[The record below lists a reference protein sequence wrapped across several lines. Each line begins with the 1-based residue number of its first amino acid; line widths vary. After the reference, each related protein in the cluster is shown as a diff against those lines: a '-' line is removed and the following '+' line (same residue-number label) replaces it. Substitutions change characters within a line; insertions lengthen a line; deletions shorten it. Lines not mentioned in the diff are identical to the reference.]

1 MFLFT
6 KEAFFSLQFWSE
18 TIVLGQTNQS
28 CIHYQGMKK
37 SISKT
42 NIFTGKIRE
51 STHSFGRF
59 DANLVKDQCFVDL
72 EGSVKMLYNVQE

>member
-1 MFLFT
+1 
-6 KEAFFSLQFWSE
+6 
-18 TIVLGQTNQS
+18 
-28 CIHYQGMKK
+28 MKK

-59 DANLVKDQCFVDL
+59 DANLVKDQYFVDL